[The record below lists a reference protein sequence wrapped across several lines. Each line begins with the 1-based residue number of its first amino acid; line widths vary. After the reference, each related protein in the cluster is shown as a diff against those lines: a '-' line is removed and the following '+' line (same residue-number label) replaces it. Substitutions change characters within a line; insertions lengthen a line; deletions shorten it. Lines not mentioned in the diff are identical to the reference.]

1 MVLTPIEVAIEDVQ
15 KKICELDAAITQ
27 VTLTSGHVFARE
39 QSSAPLINGKHS
51 GLVDM
56 RYKSTRYSVTR
67 SSPIV
72 PLCLFVITYEMEYC
86 ECVPFITKLL
96 R

>member
-39 QSSAPLINGKHS
+39 QSSAPPNQWQTLRLS
-51 GLVDM
+51 GHAV
-56 RYKSTRYSVTR
+56 
-67 SSPIV
+67 
-72 PLCLFVITYEMEYC
+72 
-86 ECVPFITKLL
+86 
-96 R
+96 